1 VNYKEAGVD
10 IEKTDGLIDK
20 IKQYSDQIGP
30 YGGQFDIPKWSPSN
44 FVASCDGVGTKVML
58 AKRAKELYGRPLQS
72 LGQDLVAMVVNDLLC
87 QHAIPLVFMDYY
99 ATSKLNESDY
109 LEVLEGIHSA
119 CEEVGC
125 KLIGG
130 ETAEMPGMF
139 AYDIFDVA
147 GFGVGQIVKTSE
159 DHSLKKSDVVI
170 GLPSSGVHSNGFS
183 LVRKYQD
190 EYDEEFV
197 NKLLEPTVLYKK
209 RVEEINSYGVLVK
222 ALAHITG
229 GGFSNL
235 SRILPASLKMKWYQS
250 EGFYYHHE
258 LFSKIMDVSGMT
270 HDEMRETFNC
280 GIGMMLV
287 IPEGKMKHIQGEY
300 VYLGQLEEK

>member
-1 VNYKEAGVD
+1 MNYKEAGVD
-10 IEKTDGLIDK
+10 IEKADGLIDK

-30 YGGQFDIPKWSPSN
+30 YGGQFNGD

-119 CEEVGC
+119 CQEVGC

-147 GFGVGQIVKTSE
+147 GFGVGQVN
-159 DHSLKKSDVVI
+159 KSIFDDYEPEAGDVVI

-190 EYDEEFV
+190 QYDEEFV
-197 NKLLEPTVLYKK
+197 NKLLEPTVLYRK
-209 RVEEINSYGVLVK
+209 RVEEINSYGVIIK

-229 GGFSNL
+229 GGFDNID
-235 SRILPASLKMKWYQS
+235 RILPSNLKLEWYRS
-250 EGFYYHHE
+250 EGFYYHHD
-258 LFSKIMDVSGMT
+258 LFEKIQGLSGMSYL
-270 HDEMRETFNC
+270 EMRKTFNC

-287 IPEGKMKHIQGEY
+287 VPESKIDNIQNDY
-300 VYLGQLEEK
+300 VYLGKLEEK

>member
-1 VNYKEAGVD
+1 MNYKEAGVD
-10 IEKTDGLIDK
+10 IEKADSLIDK
-20 IKQYSDQIGP
+20 IKKYSDQIGP
-30 YGGQFDIPKWSPSN
+30 YGGQFDVPKWSPLN
-44 FVASCDGVGTKVML
+44 FVASCDGIGTKVML
-58 AKRAKELYGRPLQS
+58 AKRAKDMYGRSLQS
-72 LGQDLVAMVVNDLLC
+72 LGQDLVGMVVNDLLC
-87 QHAIPLVFMDYY
+87 QFALPLIFMDYY

-147 GFGVGQIVKTSE
+147 GFAVGQVVKTYF
-159 DHSLKKSDVVI
+159 DHTIEEGDIVI

-183 LVRKYQD
+183 LIRKYQD
-190 EYDEEFV
+190 HYDQDFL
-197 NKLLEPTVLYKK
+197 NKLLEPTILYKN
-209 RVEEINSYGVLVK
+209 RVDEIRSYGVFIK

-229 GGFSNL
+229 GGFDNL
-235 SRILPASLKMKWYQS
+235 NRILPSNLKINWNQS
-250 EGFYYHHE
+250 EGFYYHHDVFEKIRE
-258 LFSKIMDVSGMT
+258 LSGMSYL
-270 HDEMRETFNC
+270 EMRKTFNC

-287 IPEGKMKHIQGEY
+287 IPKNRMKNIQTDY
-300 VYLGQLEEK
+300 VYLGKLEEK